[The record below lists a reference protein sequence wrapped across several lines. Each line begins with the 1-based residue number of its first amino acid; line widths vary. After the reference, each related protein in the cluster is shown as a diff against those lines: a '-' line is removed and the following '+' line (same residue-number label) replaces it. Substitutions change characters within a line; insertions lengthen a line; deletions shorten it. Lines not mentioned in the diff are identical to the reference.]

1 MSPYV
6 VLGLV
11 VLPAVMYGLA
21 LSLNLAR
28 TWLGVKGVPRA
39 RSAVAIRVGALR
51 RAAAP
56 RPRPLRP
63 GRPQS
68 GGC

>member
-11 VLPAVMYGLA
+11 LLPAVMYGLA
-21 LSLNLAR
+21 LALNVAR
-28 TWLGVKGVPRA
+28 TWLGVKGLPKA
-39 RSAVAIRVGALR
+39 RSAVAMRVGALR
-51 RAAAP
+51 KA
-56 RPRPLRP
+56 RPLRPARP